1 MHGVM
6 KKFMNGSIFFLFLSF
21 ISIAGFAQSPN
32 LISYQTVIRNSNNE
46 LVANGTVGI
55 RISILSGSAADVLW
69 YQEEHTVKTNLNG
82 LAYLTIGSVT
92 PPLFGNMS
100 GIDWSKGP
108 FYIKSETDPI
118 GGKNYT

>member
-1 MHGVM
+1 M
-6 KKFMNGSIFFLFLSF
+6 
-21 ISIAGFAQSPN
+21 
-32 LISYQTVIRNSNNE
+32 E
-46 LVANGTVGI
+46 LLGLELAYT
-55 RISILSGSAADVLW
+55 GSAADVLW

-118 GGKNYT
+118 GGKKLYVGYCFKTSQRTLCHLCQNSRKSNRSNY